1 MNYGIWVC
9 MSLTKRI
16 SNLENEASLT
26 GVYKIPEILNPCN
39 DYDGNCRSTRDRFAM
54 DTLRN

>member
-1 MNYGIWVC
+1 

-16 SNLENEASLT
+16 SNLDNEASLT
-26 GVYKIPEILNPCN
+26 DLYKISEILNPCN